1 VTAISCAET
10 FRRLDDYL
18 DRELTAADLREVE
31 AHLEVCAVC
40 AAEFTLERTVL
51 EDIRAKVRRVR
62 APEGLLARI
71 SARLR
76 SG

>member
-1 VTAISCAET
+1 MTALNCQET

-18 DRELTAADLREVE
+18 DRELDAAELAAVE
-31 AHLEVCAVC
+31 AHLEICAIC
-40 AAEFTLERTVL
+40 AAEFLLEREVL
-51 EDIRAKVRRVR
+51 DDIRGKLRRIKL
-62 APEGLLARI
+62 PEGLRARI

>member
-1 VTAISCAET
+1 VISCAET

-18 DRELTAADLREVE
+18 DRELTAEELKLVE
-31 AHLEVCAVC
+31 EHLELCAIC
-40 AAEFTLERTVL
+40 AAEFKLEREVL
-51 EDIRAKVRRVR
+51 EDIRAKLCRI
-62 APEGLLARI
+62 ALPDGLRARI